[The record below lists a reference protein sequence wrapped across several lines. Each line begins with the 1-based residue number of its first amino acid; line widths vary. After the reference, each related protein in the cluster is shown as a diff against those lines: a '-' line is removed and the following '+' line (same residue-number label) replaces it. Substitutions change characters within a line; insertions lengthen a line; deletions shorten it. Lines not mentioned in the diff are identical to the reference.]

1 MMVVN
6 VVEWVCVAVG
16 ELFVVMEVFEGEMLV
31 VEGEIEVGVVLIGV
45 EFEFELIELVVN
57 VE

>member
-1 MMVVN
+1 MVVN